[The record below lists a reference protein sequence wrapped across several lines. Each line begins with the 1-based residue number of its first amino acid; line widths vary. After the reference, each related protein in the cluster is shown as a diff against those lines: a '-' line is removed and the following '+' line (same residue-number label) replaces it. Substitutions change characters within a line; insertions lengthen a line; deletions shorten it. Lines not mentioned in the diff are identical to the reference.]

1 MTFSYKASRISLV
14 ILAISILFLSFDI
27 LNFIHTKEDTR
38 FTLAVSGYI
47 YYYIAS
53 VIALIFFSTL
63 AIISIYLY
71 YRYNKKYFK
80 KYLKLDIILMIL
92 NIELYIVGYVISYVR
107 FFHLYI

>member
-1 MTFSYKASRISLV
+1 MTFSYKAFRISLV

-38 FTLAVSGYI
+38 FTLAISGYI

-80 KYLKLDIILMIL
+80 KYLKFNIILLIL
-92 NIELYIVGYVISYVR
+92 NIILYIIGDMLNYMR
-107 FFHLYI
+107 LYG